1 MLNLFGKYDAI
12 KAIKKQNIMFANELT
27 SSVTYEKLYKLIIS
41 WLNPTYAEADN
52 PKNKHI
58 WR

>member
-1 MLNLFGKYDAI
+1 MLNLFGKYEAI
-12 KAIKKQNIMFANELT
+12 KAIKKQNIMFASELT
-27 SSVTYEKLYKLIIS
+27 SSVIYEKLYKLIIS

-58 WR
+58 CR

>member
-27 SSVTYEKLYKLIIS
+27 RSIKYEKLYKLIIS
-41 WLNPTYAEADN
+41 WLNPTYAEENN

-58 WR
+58 

>member
-12 KAIKKQNIMFANELT
+12 KAIKKQNNMFANELT

-41 WLNPTYAEADN
+41 
-52 PKNKHI
+52 
-58 WR
+58 